1 MLKAD
6 QDERHTFR
14 RKYTQQHIS
23 TEVLSEDAMAHA
35 NRLYRSPVKPH
46 NEPHDDEEEHE
57 MNIKPIEQ
65 RRSHQG
71 RLLYVMQYEQS

>member
-1 MLKAD
+1 
-6 QDERHTFR
+6 
-14 RKYTQQHIS
+14 
-23 TEVLSEDAMAHA
+23 MAYA
-35 NRLYRSPVKPH
+35 NRLLRSPVKPH

-71 RLLYVMQYEQS
+71 RLLYFVREVQAVAVMKNLSAGYHGSFDKWKLP

>member
-1 MLKAD
+1 
-6 QDERHTFR
+6 
-14 RKYTQQHIS
+14 
-23 TEVLSEDAMAHA
+23 MAYA
-35 NRLYRSPVKPH
+35 NRLLRSPVKPH

-71 RLLYVMQYEQS
+71 RLLYVTFKLGRYAVRAVVVMKNLSAGYHGSFDKWKLP